1 VESLENAVLALQRGL
16 VVAAPTESFFGL
28 LADIHQRPALDALF
42 TLKPR
47 GADRGV
53 PLLLP
58 DRASWSGL
66 VVELPDLAREL
77 ADAFWPGPLTIV
89 LPASPQVD
97 QRLLN
102 AGTVAV
108 RLPGPCFA
116 ADVVRAFGR
125 PLTATSANPPSATPP
140 TRDTEVRAAF
150 PVPVEQGRLLVAEG
164 AAPGG
169 QPSTLVAVE
178 AAGLKV
184 LREGAVTIE
193 QLKQRFTCCVRAN
206 GF

>member
-1 VESLENAVLALQRGL
+1 VESLEKAVEALQRGL

-28 LADIHQRPALDALF
+28 LADVTSGAALSALF

-47 GADRGV
+47 GPHQGV
-53 PLLLP
+53 PILLP
-58 DRASWSGL
+58 NRAVWSSL
-66 VVELPDLAREL
+66 ILELPDLAQEL

-97 QRLLN
+97 RRLLN

-108 RLPGPCFA
+108 RLPGPCLA

-125 PLTATSANPPSATPP
+125 PLTATSANPPGATPP

-150 PVPVEQGRLLVAEG
+150 RVPVEQGRLLVAEG

-193 QLKQRFTCCVRAN
+193 QLNQRFTCCVRAN